1 MNKAELIIETEE
13 ILKLVKK
20 DSRIGN
26 YLEEIKKLLEEIEN
40 DKL

>member
-1 MNKAELIIETEE
+1 MSKEQLIKETEA
-13 ILKLVKK
+13 ILKLVEK

-26 YLEEIKKLLEEIEN
+26 YLEEIKKLLEDLN